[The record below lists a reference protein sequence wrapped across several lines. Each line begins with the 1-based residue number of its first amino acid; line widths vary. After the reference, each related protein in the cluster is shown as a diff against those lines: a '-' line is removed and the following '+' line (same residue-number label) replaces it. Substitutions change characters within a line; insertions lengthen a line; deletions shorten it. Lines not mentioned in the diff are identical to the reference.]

1 MAPSLRYTTAMNA
14 THADVGT
21 SLPAVSGYT
30 PDWGQP
36 YGFWKTLGVGAAIY
50 TVTLYG
56 SVMVSQLVQIA
67 LVPIL
72 QARFQSALS
81 SSPDPS
87 ILEDGLPLAISS
99 CIVGVLGSILV
110 GIAVFLSDAPARAY
124 FGAGTPRLRQTI
136 AYVLSIAVLALAV
149 QALAHSLGGFTRL
162 DYWANV
168 YRNTRPLFVLWLGTG
183 LLGPLFEELFYRGF
197 LFSGLRRSR
206 LRIGGTIITTAALFA
221 LTHYRYGV
229 FGVIWIFVLGLVF
242 GIARHRSDTIRLP
255 IVMHA
260 TYNLIFL
267 AYNGAIA

>member
-1 MAPSLRYTTAMNA
+1 M
-14 THADVGT
+14 
-21 SLPAVSGYT
+21 
-30 PDWGQP
+30 
-36 YGFWKTLGVGAAIY
+36 
-50 TVTLYG
+50 
-56 SVMVSQLVQIA
+56 
-67 LVPIL
+67 
-72 QARFQSALS
+72 ALS

-99 CIVGVLGSILV
+99 CIIGVLGSILI

-124 FGAGTPRLRQTI
+124 FGAGTPRFRQVVT
-136 AYVLSIAVLALAV
+136 YVLSFALVALAV
-149 QALAHSLGGFTRL
+149 HAAAHTFGDSARL
-162 DYWANV
+162 DHWSNV

-197 LFSGLRRSR
+197 LFAGLRRSR
-206 LRIGGTIITTAALFA
+206 LGIGGTIITTAALFA

-255 IVMHA
+255 IVMHV

-267 AYNGAIA
+267 AFNGAIA

>member
-1 MAPSLRYTTAMNA
+1 MALFLRYTTAMNA
-14 THADVGT
+14 THADVGA
-21 SLPAVSGYT
+21 SPPAVPGYT

-36 YGFWKTLGVGAAIY
+36 YGFWKTLGIGAAIY

-56 SVMVSQLVQIA
+56 SVMVSQLVQLA
-67 LVPIL
+67 LVIL
-72 QARFQSALS
+72 PAKFHLALS

-87 ILEDGLPLAISS
+87 ILEDGLPQAISS
-99 CIVGVLGSILV
+99 CMIGVLGSILV

-136 AYVLSIAVLALAV
+136 AYVLSFAVLALAV

-162 DYWANV
+162 DYWDNI
-168 YRNTRPLFVLWLGTG
+168 YRSTRPLFVLWLGTG

-206 LRIGGTIITTAALFA
+206 LGVSGTILTTAALFA
-221 LTHYRYGV
+221 ITHYRYGV
-229 FGVIWIFVLGLVF
+229 FGVIWIFLLGLVF

-255 IVMHA
+255 ILMHV

-267 AYNGAIA
+267 AYYGAIA